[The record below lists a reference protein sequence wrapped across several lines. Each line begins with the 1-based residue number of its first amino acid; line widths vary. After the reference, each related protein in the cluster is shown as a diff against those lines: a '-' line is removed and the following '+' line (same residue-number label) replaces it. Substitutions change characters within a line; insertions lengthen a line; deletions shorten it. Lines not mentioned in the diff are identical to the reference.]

1 MSGTL
6 YGIGVG
12 PGDPELL
19 TVKAFRRLK
28 EAHVITYPKKQRGS
42 KSYAQQIIEAYFSP
56 AEKKMIGL
64 VFPMTK
70 NMDVLT
76 EKWNETAEAI
86 WEQLSAGRDVAFVT
100 EGDPLLYSTFIH
112 LMKIMKERYPNV
124 TIEIVPGVS
133 SVNAAAARLQ
143 IPLADGDEQVAIIPA
158 RDDYE
163 AMKKALEDHDCVV
176 FLKVAKVMGMMIRLL
191 REQNLLQNAAV
202 VTKVTSKEEIIWNI
216 EQLEGV
222 ELEYLTLLVVR
233 K

>member
-1 MSGTL
+1 M
-6 YGIGVG
+6 
-12 PGDPELL
+12 
-19 TVKAFRRLK
+19 
-28 EAHVITYPKKQRGS
+28 
-42 KSYAQQIIEAYFSP
+42 
-56 AEKKMIGL
+56 
-64 VFPMTK
+64 
-70 NMDVLT
+70 NM
-76 EKWNETAEAI
+76 
-86 WEQLSAGRDVAFVT
+86 
-100 EGDPLLYSTFIH
+100 
-112 LMKIMKERYPNV
+112 MKIMKERYPNV

-163 AMKKALEDHDCVV
+163 AMKKTLRDHDCVV
-176 FLKVAKVMGMMIRLL
+176 FLKVTKVMGMMIRLL